1 VMNVKNPICFT
12 DTMIQSRFTQWLKW
26 EC

>member
-1 VMNVKNPICFT
+1 VMNIKNPICFT
-12 DTMIQSRFTQWLKW
+12 DTLIQSRFTQWLKW